1 MELYDFFKVIGKRKW
16 LIIIIV
22 VIAFVASFASTR
34 ASKPPSEARNVLHF
48 NFALPQQVD
57 VQNDYKR
64 FPVPLEQYAFNFVA
78 LFNTES
84 VLQDGI
90 DRAGLEMSTFT
101 LSRILNASVQVVK
114 VGSEDER
121 TSFIEIVC
129 KHSDGEVAV
138 ALVNGV
144 TDAAMERYLE
154 MLTGSVTR
162 NRIFLETQAD
172 EYELQVRKHEER
184 LREFLITNPGFGQ
197 TDDDQSIATRKVQLD
212 YSMNNLAAEISG
224 MDAKIR
230 MTEKDLVEYRE
241 GEITYI
247 PPAVKYSKDL
257 DTLQYKLLDMQVE
270 RSQMIGRYSDN
281 HPVIKRLNSEIGNA
295 QEEMRTE
302 VIRLLEEELEVYY
315 IQRKEKASNL
325 GSFGGNLD
333 DLLAAVEEFAIERI
347 EYKSLLEDLRISQD
361 ISSRIKTTL
370 AEAIIEENK
379 VHERYTV
386 DVLERAETARPRQE
400 LWFQPRFRITLSIIG
415 GVFIALVLAFFI
427 EYLSLKGIESK
438 KVAILETED

>member
-1 MELYDFFKVIGKRKW
+1 MELYDFFNVIGKRKW

-22 VIAFVASFASTR
+22 VIAFAASFASTR

-48 NFALPQQVD
+48 NFYLPQQVD

-64 FPVPLEQYAFNFVA
+64 MAVPIEQYAFNFVA
-78 LFNTES
+78 LFSTES
-84 VLQDGI
+84 VIQNGL
-90 DRAGLEMSTFT
+90 DRAGLEMSTFAV
-101 LSRILNASVQVVK
+101 SRILNASVQVVK

-129 KHSDGEVAV
+129 RHPNGDVAV

-162 NRIFLETQAD
+162 NRIFLASQAV
-172 EYELQVRKHEER
+172 EYEQQVRNHEER
-184 LREFLITNPGFGQ
+184 LRGFLISNPGFGQ

-224 MDAKIR
+224 MDAKIK
-230 MTEKDLVEYRE
+230 MTQKDLEEYRS
-241 GEITYI
+241 GTITYI

-270 RSQMIGRYSDN
+270 HSQLIGRYSDN
-281 HPVIKRLNSEIGNA
+281 HPVIKRLDSEISNA
-295 QEEMRTE
+295 REDMRIE
-302 VIRLLEEELEVYY
+302 VIRLLEEELEPFY
-315 IQRKEKASNL
+315 IHRTEKASNL
-325 GSFGGNLD
+325 GSLGGNLD
-333 DLLAAVEEFAIERI
+333 DLLTDVEEFAIDRI
-347 EYKSLLEDLRISQD
+347 EYNSLLEDLRISQD
-361 ISSRIKTTL
+361 ISGRIKTTL

-379 VHERYTV
+379 VHERYSV
-386 DVLERAETARPRQE
+386 DVLERAVTARPRQE
-400 LWFQPRFRITLSIIG
+400 LWFQPRFRITLSLIG

-427 EYLSLKGIESK
+427 EYLSIKGIEAK
-438 KVAILETED
+438 KMTMEKTGD